1 MPSKNLEALVLVA
14 ELTEIVTFELSV
26 KRIEVLKTEP
36 SNPSEQ
42 VPVRPNYNLTTATL
56 PHDSG
61 FLIRLA
67 VTIDLPIGQISC
79 DVGATYKLKSE
90 LDFALDALILIEYS
104 NEVAVMT
111 LLPFVR
117 QYMADL
123 SQRSW
128 GFPLLMPVMPR
139 GALQFISNP

>member
-1 MPSKNLEALVLVA
+1 MPSKNLEALVKVA
-14 ELTEIVTFELSV
+14 ELTEIITFELSV
-26 KRIEVLKTEP
+26 KRVEIPKTEP
-36 SNPSEQ
+36 KNPPKQ
-42 VPVRPNYNLTTATL
+42 VPVRPNYSLTTATL
-56 PHDSG
+56 PDGSG

-67 VTIDLPIGQISC
+67 VTIELPIGQISC
-79 DVGATYKLKSE
+79 DLGAAYKLKSG
-90 LDFALDALILIEYS
+90 LDFTLDSSTLIEYS

-117 QYMADL
+117 QSVADL

-139 GALQFISNP
+139 GALQFLSNP